1 MFSPYSVRSSDTWA
15 PITNVTWRYGDG
27 TSERGASVRHAY
39 SRAGKFHVTVIV
51 QDAAG
56 NAAQRTFVVAA
67 APLAQPVSA
76 TAVSATATAS
86 GLRVLIACLPSNP
99 SVAGSVTAAIPGA
112 KPVSFR
118 CSVPGRGTALVP
130 GRATRGKRVV
140 VRVTSLDLAG
150 LPHLRAST
158 LRAL

>member
-1 MFSPYSVRSSDTWA
+1 
-15 PITNVTWRYGDG
+15 
-27 TSERGASVRHAY
+27 
-39 SRAGKFHVTVIV
+39 V

-56 NAAQRTFVVAA
+56 NAAQRTFVVIA

-86 GLRVLIACLPSNP
+86 GLRILIACLPSNP

-112 KPVSFR
+112 KPVPFR
-118 CSVPGRGTALVP
+118 CTVPGRGTALVP

-140 VRVTSLDLAG
+140 VRVTGLDLAG